1 MNISQRNI
9 KGHYGLSLAITE
21 LFIRDLTTLLYDCYD
36 DGYGKIFEH
45 FNDEA
50 RGEVIAEVVQQAC
63 SMVRAGHTYLTIADK
78 HVRPGK
84 LGKMALVESYFKLD
98 VVLPFSE

>member
-9 KGHYGLSLAITE
+9 KGRYGLSLSVTD
-21 LFIRDLTTLLYDCYD
+21 LFIRDLTNLLYECYD
-36 DGYGKIFEH
+36 DGYGKTFEN
-45 FNDEA
+45 FDDET
-50 RGEVIAEVVQQAC
+50 RGEVITEAVQQAC
-63 SMVRAGHTYLTIADK
+63 SMVRAGHTYITIPDK

-84 LGKMALVESYFKLD
+84 SGRMTLEESYFKLD